1 MKSVR
6 IATSV
11 KHIEEG
17 DDRVTL
23 LRIREILS
31 EHRSALA
38 MGILNDLSTYLQ
50 FKFYIKVDIEKQG
63 LIRGKL
69 FHLSNSC
76 INLDRYI
83 GIVHEIERNST
94 YRVPCQEFFREI
106 DEAIDSVLNPSQL
119 MLVK

>member
-1 MKSVR
+1 MKSIR
-6 IATSV
+6 IATTV

-23 LRIREILS
+23 LRIQEILS
-31 EHRSALA
+31 EHRSTLA

-50 FKFYIKVDIEKQG
+50 FKFYIKVDKEKQG
-63 LIRGKL
+63 LIRDKL
-69 FHLSNSC
+69 FHLSNSR

-83 GIVHEIERNST
+83 GIVHEIERNNI

-106 DEAIDSVLNPSQL
+106 DVAIDSVLNPSQL